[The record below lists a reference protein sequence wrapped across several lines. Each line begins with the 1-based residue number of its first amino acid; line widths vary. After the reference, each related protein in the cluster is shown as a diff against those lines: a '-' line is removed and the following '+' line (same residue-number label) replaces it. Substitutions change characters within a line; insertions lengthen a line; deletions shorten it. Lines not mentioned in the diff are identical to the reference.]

1 MPQIKAT
8 IFAEDSFGKRNRGF
22 EKELETGDFE
32 QFFSQEGEYLD
43 RLATTL
49 AEHGGIGDQFN
60 VQFKVTVVKES

>member
-8 IFAEDSFGKRNRGF
+8 IVAEDSFGKRNRGF

-49 AEHGGIGDQFN
+49 AEHGDIGDQFS